1 MKVKIKLEKEV
12 NLSELIQWAWDNPK
26 LSGNKRFYPNDV
38 ERNCYVTFGVDSI
51 FCNVSGYVSINDK
64 FTIQEEI

>member
-1 MKVKIKLEKEV
+1 MKIIIEKEV

-26 LSGNKRFYPNDV
+26 LSGNKRFYPNGV
-38 ERNCYVTFGVDSI
+38 MRNCYVTFGVDSI
-51 FCNVSGYVSINDK
+51 FCNVTGYVSINDK